1 MFTGLHT
8 HIPVEL
14 FGVQRT
20 HRYNQLWW
28 TIYIMDRYISS
39 STGCPMI
46 IHDEDVTTALPSTS
60 SDSQEDVVF
69 ALRVKTARLMSKVL
83 RCMWT

>member
-1 MFTGLHT
+1 
-8 HIPVEL
+8 
-14 FGVQRT
+14 
-20 HRYNQLWW
+20 
-28 TIYIMDRYISS
+28 
-39 STGCPMI
+39 MI

-60 SDSQEDVVF
+60 SDSQGDVVF